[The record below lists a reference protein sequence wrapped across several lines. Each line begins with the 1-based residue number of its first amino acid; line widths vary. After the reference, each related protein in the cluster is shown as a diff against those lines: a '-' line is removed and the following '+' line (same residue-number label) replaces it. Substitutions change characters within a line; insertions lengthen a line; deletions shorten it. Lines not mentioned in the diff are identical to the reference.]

1 VSGDDHDQVDA
12 VDLDTLTDD
21 QREGLACI
29 NCGRSGGP
37 MRPILTPGNPQSTMV
52 FFHADT
58 GVCLRYIARYIASVH
73 MRVLGIAEHAA
84 DTLAQGDNANH
95 P

>member
-1 VSGDDHDQVDA
+1 MSGDEHDQVDA
-12 VDLDTLTDD
+12 VDLTALTDD

-37 MRPILTPGNPQSTMV
+37 MRPILTPGNPQSTIV
-52 FFHADT
+52 SVHVDS
-58 GVCLRYIARYIASVH
+58 GVCLRHVARYVEGLH
-73 MRVLGIAEHAA
+73 MRMTGIAEHAVDA
-84 DTLAQGDNANH
+84 LAQGDNPNE